1 MENLAKRCL
10 DTRPKGSHGRTPVPL
25 ERGVLV
31 SKIDKGCE
39 LAIELDLELSIVGH
53 EPDLLD
59 QVPDAFGSFQAG
71 IRVIEGF
78 GKIDEL
84 VTI

>member
-1 MENLAKRCL
+1 
-10 DTRPKGSHGRTPVPL
+10 
-25 ERGVLV
+25 VLV

-39 LAIELDLELSIVGH
+39 LAVELDLELSIVGH